1 MVDITNFTDSDS
13 HKKVLQMESV
23 DTYNVKEKITVS
35 ASSDNDLFVI
45 SATEFSKNSNYENTI
60 NLALTKNEFYRFLQ
74 FFKNL
79 LLLVDNKEWKVF

>member
-35 ASSDNDLFVI
+35 ASSDDDFFVI
-45 SATEFSKNSNYENTI
+45 SATEFSENSNYENTI

-74 FFKNL
+74 LATTLFQ
-79 LLLVDNKEWKVF
+79 ESPSIGG